1 MKNQSKKLN
10 EALNIIRK
18 YYSAVNV
25 QRTES
30 EDVIYLFDYSTQKK
44 TIGSEKINKAVEKA
58 TKQQDFPKDVYYSA
72 GMLSVVQKQAEII
85 PVPAETVS
93 EIVEEKQTEIVE
105 ETIIEEQPKKRG
117 RKKQTDIDAES

>member
-25 QRTES
+25 QRTDN
-30 EDVIYLFDYSTQKK
+30 EDVIYLFDYSNQKK
-44 TIGSEKINKAVEKA
+44 TIGSEKINKSIEKA
-58 TKQQDFPKDVYYSA
+58 VKQQDFPKDVYYSE

-85 PVPAETVS
+85 PTPAETVN
-93 EIVEEKQTEIVE
+93 EIVEEIEIIE
-105 ETIIEEQPKKRG
+105 ETVIEEQPKKRG
-117 RKKQTDIDAES
+117 RKKQSDIDAES